1 MRTRRGYRSLVYR
14 LRCLDGIL
22 TTRRLRPFLRRRDSV
37 ARPQT
42 VFIRARKPCL
52 FMRRR
57 LRGRYVGPINS
68 SCKAGKVT
76 RLVTRRSRLT
86 FPQSART
93 FGPPLLDV
101 LPQIRIVME
110 QSVNEAWK
118 RLLEEARREL
128 PEATV
133 RTWLE
138 PSEPIALDEGRLIL
152 GAPDQFAAE
161 WNESK
166 HAVLLARVAERV
178 LGRPT
183 TVVFRVQEDRQRR
196 PQMDFFVAPRES
208 AGVATATNIGTTPLN
223 ERYSFQTF
231 VIGKSNELAAAAAH
245 AVAEAPGKT
254 YNPLFIY
261 GATGLGKTH
270 LMQAIAH
277 AVLEKNPET
286 RLQYFGAEQ
295 FINDVIESIHARTMS
310 EFRRRYRNDVDLLL
324 VDDVHFLEG
333 KEMTQE
339 EFFHTFNALFEA
351 HKQIVLT
358 SDRPPKEIPGLEDRL
373 ISRFE
378 WGMVADIGHPDLE
391 HRIAI
396 LRKKA
401 EQDHLELT
409 IPDDVLR
416 FIAEH
421 IRSSVRELEG
431 CIIKLLLFASLK
443 NREVTIELAREAL
456 SDKIRQGEDGAGY
469 DGTSGSAPSI
479 DRVQE
484 VVARRWG
491 VTPEGL
497 RSKARTKTLTI
508 PRQVAMYLARD
519 MLGMQLVE
527 IGQAFGGRDHSTVI
541 HSVDKVERQMMRD
554 RTFKERVEM
563 ARQELSAL

>member
-1 MRTRRGYRSLVYR
+1 
-14 LRCLDGIL
+14 
-22 TTRRLRPFLRRRDSV
+22 
-37 ARPQT
+37 
-42 VFIRARKPCL
+42 
-52 FMRRR
+52 
-57 LRGRYVGPINS
+57 
-68 SCKAGKVT
+68 
-76 RLVTRRSRLT
+76 
-86 FPQSART
+86 
-93 FGPPLLDV
+93 
-101 LPQIRIVME
+101 ME
-110 QSVNEAWK
+110 QSAKEAWK

-128 PEATV
+128 SDATV

-138 PSEPIALDEGRLIL
+138 PAVPIALDDDRLIV
-152 GAPDQFAAE
+152 GAPDQFAVE
-161 WNESK
+161 WNETK
-166 HAVLLARVAERV
+166 HASLLARAAERV

-183 TVVFRVQEDRQRR
+183 AVVFRVQEDRQHR
-196 PQMDFFVAPRES
+196 PQMDFFVASRD
-208 AGVATATNIGTTPLN
+208 ATTATVGPTGPTTPLN
-223 ERYSFQTF
+223 ERYTFESF

-245 AVAEAPGKT
+245 AVSEAPGKT

-277 AVLEKNPET
+277 AVLLKDT
-286 RLQYFGAEQ
+286 SIRVVYLSAEQ
-295 FINDVIESIHARTMS
+295 FLNEVIESMTARTTS
-310 EFRRRYRNDVDLLL
+310 EFRRRYRENVDLFLM
-324 VDDVHFLEG
+324 DDVHFLAG
-333 KEMTQE
+333 KERTQE

-351 HKQIVLT
+351 RKQIVLT
-358 SDRPPKEIPGLEDRL
+358 SDRAPKEIPGLEDRL
-373 ISRFE
+373 VSRFQ
-378 WGMVADIGHPDLE
+378 WGMAADIGHPDLE
-391 HRIAI
+391 HRVAI

-401 EQDHLELT
+401 QQDHLELT

-421 IRSSVRELEG
+421 VRSSVRELEG

-443 NREVTIELAREAL
+443 NREITIELAREAL
-456 SDKIRQGEDGAGY
+456 SDKIRQGDDRGGHQSPA
-469 DGTSGSAPSI
+469 TPSI

-497 RSKARTKTLTI
+497 RSKARTKTLTV

-554 RTFKERVEM
+554 RGFKERVEQT
-563 ARQELSAL
+563 RLELSAL

>member
-1 MRTRRGYRSLVYR
+1 MEL
-14 LRCLDGIL
+14 
-22 TTRRLRPFLRRRDSV
+22 
-37 ARPQT
+37 
-42 VFIRARKPCL
+42 
-52 FMRRR
+52 
-57 LRGRYVGPINS
+57 
-68 SCKAGKVT
+68 
-76 RLVTRRSRLT
+76 
-86 FPQSART
+86 SAK
-93 FGPPLLDV
+93 D
-101 LPQIRIVME
+101 
-110 QSVNEAWK
+110 AWK

-138 PSEPIALDEGRLIL
+138 PAVPLALENGRLVL

-161 WNESK
+161 WNDTK
-166 HAVLLARVAERV
+166 HAPVLSRAAERV
-178 LGRPT
+178 FGAPT
-183 TVVFRVQEDRQRR
+183 PVVFRVMEDRQQR
-196 PQMDFFVAPRES
+196 PQMDFFVAPKP
-208 AGVATATNIGTTPLN
+208 APAPMAGTTPLN
-223 ERYSFQTF
+223 ERYTFDSF
-231 VIGKSNELAAAAAH
+231 VVGKSNELAAAAAH
-245 AVAEAPGKT
+245 AVAEAPGRT

-277 AVLEKNPET
+277 AVLRRNPEW
-286 RLQYFGAEQ
+286 RLLFVGAEQ
-295 FINDVIESIHARTMS
+295 FINEVIESIQARTMPG
-310 EFRRRYRNDVDLLL
+310 FRRRYRNDIDLLL

-333 KEMTQE
+333 KEMTQD
-339 EFFHTFNALFEA
+339 EFFHTFNALFEGR
-351 HKQIVLT
+351 KQMVLT

-378 WGMVADIGHPDLE
+378 WGMVADIGQPDLE

-401 EQDHLELT
+401 YQDHLELT

-456 SDKIRQGEDGAGY
+456 ADKIRQGEE
-469 DGTSGSAPSI
+469 SAFPGPATPSI

-508 PRQVAMYLARD
+508 PRQVAMYLARN

-554 RTFKERVEM
+554 RTFKERIEM

>member
-1 MRTRRGYRSLVYR
+1 MQL
-14 LRCLDGIL
+14 
-22 TTRRLRPFLRRRDSV
+22 
-37 ARPQT
+37 
-42 VFIRARKPCL
+42 
-52 FMRRR
+52 
-57 LRGRYVGPINS
+57 
-68 SCKAGKVT
+68 
-76 RLVTRRSRLT
+76 
-86 FPQSART
+86 SAK
-93 FGPPLLDV
+93 D
-101 LPQIRIVME
+101 
-110 QSVNEAWK
+110 AWK
-118 RLLEEARREL
+118 RILDEAHREL
-128 PEATV
+128 PDHTI

-138 PSEPIALDEGRLIL
+138 PTEAIALDEGRLIV
-152 GAPDQFAAE
+152 GAPDQFAVE
-161 WNESK
+161 WNETK
-166 HAVLLARVAERV
+166 HAALLSKLAEPV
-178 LGRPT
+178 VGQPT
-183 TVVFRVQEDRQRR
+183 SIVFRVHEDRQKR
-196 PQMDFFVAPRES
+196 PQMDFFVAPPAAAAAARGDGDAAS
-208 AGVATATNIGTTPLN
+208 RAAVNPSSQPLN
-223 ERYSFQTF
+223 ERYTFDTF
-231 VIGKSNELAAAAAH
+231 VIGKSNELAAAAGH
-245 AVAEAPGKT
+245 AAAEAPGKT

-277 AVLEKNPET
+277 GVVHGQPDT
-286 RLQYFGAEQ
+286 RILYVGAEQ
-295 FINDVIESIHARTMS
+295 FINEVIESIHSRTMP
-310 EFRRRYRNDVDLLL
+310 EFRRRYRTDVDLFL

-443 NREVTIELAREAL
+443 NREVTIELARDAL
-456 SDKIRQGEDGAGY
+456 SDKIRQGEEGSGY
-469 DGTSGSAPSI
+469 GSSQSAPSI

-497 RSKARTKTLTI
+497 RSKARTKTLTV

-519 MLGMQLVE
+519 MLQMQLVE

>member
-1 MRTRRGYRSLVYR
+1 
-14 LRCLDGIL
+14 
-22 TTRRLRPFLRRRDSV
+22 
-37 ARPQT
+37 
-42 VFIRARKPCL
+42 
-52 FMRRR
+52 
-57 LRGRYVGPINS
+57 
-68 SCKAGKVT
+68 
-76 RLVTRRSRLT
+76 
-86 FPQSART
+86 
-93 FGPPLLDV
+93 
-101 LPQIRIVME
+101 ME
-110 QSVNEAWK
+110 QSAKEAWK

-128 PEATV
+128 SDATV

-138 PSEPIALDEGRLIL
+138 PAVPIALDDDRLIV
-152 GAPDQFAAE
+152 GAPDQFAVE

-166 HAVLLARVAERV
+166 HAGLLARAAERV

-183 TVVFRVQEDRQRR
+183 AVVFRVQEDRQHR
-196 PQMDFFVAPRES
+196 PQMDFFVAPRD
-208 AGVATATNIGTTPLN
+208 AATATVGPTGPTTPLN
-223 ERYSFQTF
+223 ERYTFESF

-277 AVLEKNPET
+277 AVLLKDSSI
-286 RLQYFGAEQ
+286 RVVYLSAEQ
-295 FINDVIESIHARTMS
+295 FLNEVIESMTARTTS
-310 EFRRRYRNDVDLLL
+310 EFRRRYRENVDLFLM
-324 VDDVHFLEG
+324 DDVHFLAG
-333 KEMTQE
+333 KERTQE

-351 HKQIVLT
+351 RKQIVLT
-358 SDRPPKEIPGLEDRL
+358 SDRAPKEIPGLEDRL
-373 ISRFE
+373 VSRFQ
-378 WGMVADIGHPDLE
+378 WGMAADIGHPDLE
-391 HRIAI
+391 HRVAI

-401 EQDHLELT
+401 QQDHLELT

-421 IRSSVRELEG
+421 VRSSVRELEG

-443 NREVTIELAREAL
+443 NREITIELAREAL
-456 SDKIRQGEDGAGY
+456 SDKIRQGDDRGGHQAPA
-469 DGTSGSAPSI
+469 TPSI

-497 RSKARTKTLTI
+497 RSKARTKTLTV

-554 RTFKERVEM
+554 RGFKERVEQT
-563 ARQELSAL
+563 RLELSAL

>member
-1 MRTRRGYRSLVYR
+1 
-14 LRCLDGIL
+14 
-22 TTRRLRPFLRRRDSV
+22 
-37 ARPQT
+37 
-42 VFIRARKPCL
+42 
-52 FMRRR
+52 
-57 LRGRYVGPINS
+57 
-68 SCKAGKVT
+68 
-76 RLVTRRSRLT
+76 
-86 FPQSART
+86 
-93 FGPPLLDV
+93 V
-101 LPQIRIVME
+101 LQ
-110 QSVNEAWK
+110 
-118 RLLEEARREL
+118 
-128 PEATV
+128 
-133 RTWLE
+133 
-138 PSEPIALDEGRLIL
+138 
-152 GAPDQFAAE
+152 
-161 WNESK
+161 
-166 HAVLLARVAERV
+166 
-178 LGRPT
+178 
-183 TVVFRVQEDRQRR
+183 
-196 PQMDFFVAPRES
+196 
-208 AGVATATNIGTTPLN
+208 
-223 ERYSFQTF
+223 
-231 VIGKSNELAAAAAH
+231 
-245 AVAEAPGKT
+245 
-254 YNPLFIY
+254 
-261 GATGLGKTH
+261 
-270 LMQAIAH
+270 
-277 AVLEKNPET
+277 KNPET

-456 SDKIRQGEDGAGY
+456 SDKIRQGEEGSGY
-469 DGTSGSAPSI
+469 GSGNQSAPSI

-497 RSKARTKTLTI
+497 RSKARTKTLTV

-519 MLGMQLVE
+519 MLQMQLVE

>member
-1 MRTRRGYRSLVYR
+1 
-14 LRCLDGIL
+14 
-22 TTRRLRPFLRRRDSV
+22 
-37 ARPQT
+37 
-42 VFIRARKPCL
+42 VF
-52 FMRRR
+52 
-57 LRGRYVGPINS
+57 
-68 SCKAGKVT
+68 
-76 RLVTRRSRLT
+76 
-86 FPQSART
+86 
-93 FGPPLLDV
+93 
-101 LPQIRIVME
+101 
-110 QSVNEAWK
+110 
-118 RLLEEARREL
+118 
-128 PEATV
+128 
-133 RTWLE
+133 
-138 PSEPIALDEGRLIL
+138 
-152 GAPDQFAAE
+152 GAPT
-161 WNESK
+161 
-166 HAVLLARVAERV
+166 
-178 LGRPT
+178 P
-183 TVVFRVQEDRQRR
+183 VVFRVLEDRQQR
-196 PQMDFFVAPRES
+196 PQMDFFVAPKP
-208 AGVATATNIGTTPLN
+208 APGVATSVTMPLN
-223 ERYSFQTF
+223 ERYTFETF
-231 VIGKSNELAAAAAH
+231 VVGKSNELAAAAAH
-245 AVAEAPGKT
+245 AVAEAPGRT

-277 AVLEKNPET
+277 AVLKRNPDM
-286 RLQYFGAEQ
+286 RLLYVGAEQ
-295 FINDVIESIHARTMS
+295 FINEVIESIQARTMP
-310 EFRRRYRNDVDLLL
+310 EFRRRYRNDIDLLL

-333 KEMTQE
+333 KEMTQD
-339 EFFHTFNALFEA
+339 EFFHTFNALFEGR
-351 HKQIVLT
+351 KQMVLT
-358 SDRPPKEIPGLEDRL
+358 SDRLPKEIPGLEDRL

-378 WGMVADIGHPDLE
+378 WGMVADIGTPDLE

-401 EQDHLELT
+401 HQDHLELT

-421 IRSSVRELEG
+421 VRSSVRELEG

-456 SDKIRQGEDGAGY
+456 ADKIRQGEET
-469 DGTSGSAPSI
+469 TSGPATPSI

-508 PRQVAMYLARD
+508 PRQVAMYLARA

-554 RTFKERVEM
+554 RTFKERIEM